1 MAGPKITYDV
11 TGVEEDLGF
20 YVGPEPIRGTYTAK
34 IANVELGKSKKS
46 EAHPNGKDMLTLR
59 YEITK
64 GEFKG
69 WAGWDRITLEESTAF
84 KMKQLI
90 DATGVKPKGTVD
102 QLIKLVTGK
111 PVGIAVKNG
120 SDLDGNPRAE
130 INRPFALS
138 KLGETSDAEDE
149 ATDAAAD
156 EPDDDAAEEG
166 GDDSELYTE
175 DELKALTKPQLLEI
189 VQEWRDAGTDVG
201 AFTSKTPAS
210 KIIAA
215 ILLGQQPAADDDEEP
230 DDDAEPDGDGFDRE
244 ARAEELA
251 DFNRAQLKAALKEAG
266 SEFVVKKSTTDD
278 AIREQV
284 LDAEEAAA
292 DEEPEGDG
300 EPPF

>member
-11 TGVEEDLGF
+11 TGVPEDMGF
-20 YVGPEPIRGTYTAK
+20 YVGPEPSRGTYTAK

-46 EAHPNGKDMLTLR
+46 EAYPNGKDMLTIR

-90 DATGVKPKGTVD
+90 DATGLKPKGTVD
-102 QLIKLVTGK
+102 ALIKQISGK
-111 PVGIAVKNG
+111 PVGVAVKNG

-138 KLGETSDAEDE
+138 KLGES
-149 ATDAAAD
+149 AAAD
-156 EPDDDAAEEG
+156 EESDEEPGEDAEPEG
-166 GDDSELYTE
+166 DGEAGDAGDESDLYTE

-189 VQEWRDAGTDVG
+189 VTEWREGGVDIG

-215 ILLGQQPAADDDEEP
+215 ILLGQQPAEAE
-230 DDDAEPDGDGFDRE
+230 DDAEPDGDEEPGFDRD
-244 ARAEELA
+244 ARSEELA

-266 SEFVVKKSTTDD
+266 SDFVVKKSTTD
-278 AIREQV
+278 AQILEQV

-292 DEEPEGDG
+292 DEEPDG